1 MTIARIPVY
10 LVTGFLGSGK
20 TTLLCR
26 WLRSAALKDAAVI
39 VNEIG
44 EVGYDDQI
52 IAAASD
58 TPSLI
63 ANACVCCTGLPGL
76 EEALESLFWA
86 RLQRRMFAFPS
97 VVIETTGLADPGP
110 VIAAFEQVTLLRE
123 RYQLAGVITTLSATA
138 ADTVL
143 TRHAEARSQIAHAQA
158 LVITKTDLAETAD
171 VDALSAR
178 LHGLNAAAAQMRS
191 AAGDLEWA
199 TVEGA
204 LKQAQEGVVG
214 AGTGAGSGA
223 GSGVGNGAGAG
234 VGVGSGAGV
243 GTDVGA
249 GAGAGVGAGAGAV
262 KVMKSNDGS
271 FETLKFDHDQ
281 SLTSANIDHMQFRS
295 DENFERGVQQHPQ
308 TEASDRAG
316 RNDAED
322 CLPAKH
328 HDTDQDAQ
336 SDDAV
341 RDYRGDAQDH
351 QTPGHGHSTSGQ
363 NHNVSNYD
371 TDVSDQDHDVSNR
384 DHAAPAHVPS
394 HPHDHTHDHTHDHPH
409 DAITTFVVMSEPL
422 AHDDLLGR
430 LQALTDD
437 FGPALLRVKGWV
449 QLDDGSDASVQLSVG
464 KRGMEA
470 QVRIQPLSTISGR
483 RRGLTVISRGSAA
496 RAGLILSMPT

>member
-26 WLRSAALKDAAVI
+26 WLRNAALKDAAVI

-86 RLQRRMFAFPS
+86 RLQRRMPAFPS

-123 RYQLAGVITTLSATA
+123 RYRLAGVITTLSATA

-158 LVITKTDLAETAD
+158 LVITKTDLATTAD

-178 LHGLNAAAAQMRS
+178 LHRLNAAAAQMRS

-199 TVEGA
+199 IVEGA
-204 LKQAQEGVVG
+204 LTQAQEEV
-214 AGTGAGSGA
+214 
-223 GSGVGNGAGAG
+223 AG
-234 VGVGSGAGV
+234 VGVGVGVGASAGESAGADASTGLGTGLGTGAGAGASTGL
-243 GTDVGA
+243 GTGA
-249 GAGAGVGAGAGAV
+249 GAGAG
-262 KVMKSNDGS
+262 KVMKSKDGS
-271 FETLKFDHDQ
+271 FESLKFDHDQ
-281 SLTSANIDHMQFRS
+281 SLTAANIDRMQFRS
-295 DENFERGVQQHPQ
+295 DENFEHGMQQRPQ
-308 TEASDRAG
+308 AEASDRAG
-316 RNDAED
+316 RNDAEE
-322 CLPAKH
+322 CLLAKH
-328 HDTDQDAQ
+328 HDTYQDARN
-336 SDDAV
+336 DDAV
-341 RDYRGDAQDH
+341 RDHPGDAQDH
-351 QTPGHGHSTSGQ
+351 QAPGHGHSTSSQ
-363 NHNVSNYD
+363 NHNVS
-371 TDVSDQDHDVSNR
+371 DHDH
-384 DHAAPAHVPS
+384 DTPAHIQS
-394 HPHDHTHDHTHDHPH
+394 HPHDHTHAHTHDHPH

-430 LQALTDD
+430 LRALTDD

-470 QVRIQPLSTISGR
+470 QVQIQSLSAISGR